1 MTYVDNLFPF
11 TCLVRLK
18 RSTSQL
24 KRHRDSKL
32 SWKRTNSS
40 VNLYHLISARMA
52 TESNYFWIFVS
63 WSGKLLLLNHCTNAN
78 FIYLEARIL
87 LIRLIYNVFT
97 VKEGSQNNISCI
109 SGAAY
114 KTLKQ
119 AEFENFPIWNDFG
132 TWPRYLVFRTFP
144 LLAPWGHNPICQD
157 RRLRINRRAAQIPRA
172 VLCASLP
179 PQTSCYQLV
188 TYIFPTR
195 LCL

>member
-11 TCLVRLK
+11 TCMVRLK

-52 TESNYFWIFVS
+52 TESNCFSIFVS
-63 WSGKLLLLNHCTNAN
+63 WSGKLLLPNQCTYTN
-78 FIYLEARIL
+78 FIYLGGSRIL
-87 LIRLIYNVFT
+87 VIRLIYNVFT

-132 TWPRYLVFRTFP
+132 TWPR
-144 LLAPWGHNPICQD
+144 
-157 RRLRINRRAAQIPRA
+157 
-172 VLCASLP
+172 
-179 PQTSCYQLV
+179 
-188 TYIFPTR
+188 
-195 LCL
+195 